1 MTGTNSPR
9 ATGAS
14 RASRVSRPSAREL
27 IEAIVDPGSWHG
39 WDEPVEITTD
49 DPEYRAD
56 LERARERTGLDESV
70 ITGEGRIEGRRVA
83 LVACEF
89 RFLAGSIGVAAGERL
104 VRAVERATAERLPL
118 LAAPASGGT
127 RMQEGTVAFL
137 QMVKVAAA
145 ITDHKAAGL
154 PYLVHLRHPTTGGVL
169 ASWGSLGHVTA
180 AEPGALIGFMG
191 PRVHEALYGEEFPPG
206 VQNAENLMNHGLID
220 AVLPL
225 SRLSGVAARVLR
237 VLCAGDAVPGVAPAS
252 LPATVGAGAA
262 AGPTAEVGPGAPSD
276 APGGTPGRGGG
287 SSARGGPS
295 AASGNGH
302 GGAEA
307 AEAKGTAAHGEV
319 AGGRW
324 DAEAGPPSAAP
335 GHVAPG
341 GCGAERGAGGAA
353 TAEAAGPAGDVSAA
367 HDQAALAASA
377 GVSGAPE
384 GVEGGAPAPAVGAG
398 PESGEPGRRGDAAP
412 GSAPVAAPGQTG
424 SGASTEPV
432 PGPGVPGGAPE
443 APGGSMTSAPGAPDD
458 TEVGAAVPSAEV
470 SIRASRRVERP
481 GVRDLLRVAAE
492 DVSPLS
498 GTGAGEHDPGLL
510 LALARVG
517 GTPCVVLG
525 HNRRS
530 ARKGETAEGP
540 GEGQALGPAGLRT
553 ARRGMRIAA
562 ELGLPLLTV
571 IDTAGAALS
580 REAEE
585 GGLAAEIARC
595 LADMVTLP
603 APTLCLLL
611 GQGAGGAALALLPAD
626 RVVAARHAWLS
637 PLPPEGASAILHR
650 TTERAYEVAARQ
662 GVRSADLLAQ
672 GIVDRIVEEDA
683 EDAEGS
689 GAPDAFLSRLGRLLG
704 AELAALR
711 AQDPDERL
719 AARRVRHRRIGLP
732 R

>member
-1 MTGTNSPR
+1 MTGTNSRTNDAAGPGR
-9 ATGAS
+9 TPAPSSSTP
-14 RASRVSRPSAREL
+14 VSRRSAVEL
-27 IEAIVDPGSWHG
+27 VEAVLEPGTWRS
-39 WDEPVEITTD
+39 WDEPVEIITE
-49 DPEYRAD
+49 DPVYRAD

-70 ITGEGRIEGRRVA
+70 ITGEGRLDGRRVA
-83 LVACEF
+83 FVACEF

-206 VQNAENLMNHGLID
+206 VQVAEHLMHHGLID
-220 AVLPL
+220 AVLPA
-225 SRLSGVAARVLR
+225 SRLAGVAAQVLR
-237 VLCAGDAVPGVAPAS
+237 VLCGDPAPE
-252 LPATVGAGAA
+252 GAGRA
-262 AGPTAEVGPGAPSD
+262 AGSASA
-276 APGGTPGRGGG
+276 GGTG
-287 SSARGGPS
+287 
-295 AASGNGH
+295 
-302 GGAEA
+302 
-307 AEAKGTAAHGEV
+307 
-319 AGGRW
+319 
-324 DAEAGPPSAAP
+324 AAP
-335 GHVAPG
+335 G
-341 GCGAERGAGGAA
+341 
-353 TAEAAGPAGDVSAA
+353 AGPVGARPVPKGSGPEGSR
-367 HDQAALAASA
+367 SA
-377 GVSGAPE
+377 GPEATPGSGPQSTAGAPE
-384 GVEGGAPAPAVGAG
+384 GPAL
-398 PESGEPGRRGDAAP
+398 
-412 GSAPVAAPGQTG
+412 G
-424 SGASTEPV
+424 SG
-432 PGPGVPGGAPE
+432 
-443 APGGSMTSAPGAPDD
+443 
-458 TEVGAAVPSAEV
+458 AVPSAEE
-470 SIRASRRVERP
+470 SIRASRRPDRP
-481 GVRDLLRVAAE
+481 GVRDLLRIAAE
-492 DVSPLS
+492 DVTPLS

-530 ARKGETAEGP
+530 AREGETGDGP
-540 GEGQALGPAGLRT
+540 GEGQPLGPAGLRT

-571 IDTAGAALS
+571 IDTAGAALN
-580 REAEE
+580 RAAEE
-585 GGLAAEIARC
+585 GGLAGEIARC

-650 TTERAYEVAARQ
+650 TTERAYEVAGRQ
-662 GVRSADLLAQ
+662 GVRSADLFAQ
-672 GIVDRIVEEDA
+672 GIVDRIVDESDA
-683 EDAEGS
+683 EEGR
-689 GAPDAFLSRLGRLLG
+689 PEIFLDRLGRILG

-711 AQDPDERL
+711 ARDQDERL
-719 AARRVRHRRIGLP
+719 AARRARHRRIGVSG
-732 R
+732 

>member
-1 MTGTNSPR
+1 MTGTNPR
-9 ATGAS
+9 T
-14 RASRVSRPSAREL
+14 SALQL
-27 IEAIVDPGSWHG
+27 IETVVDPGSWLR
-39 WDEPVEITTD
+39 WDAPADITTD
-49 DPEYRAD
+49 DPDYRAD

-83 LVACEF
+83 IVACEF
-89 RFLAGSIGVAAGERL
+89 RFLAGSIGVASGERL

-180 AEPGALIGFMG
+180 AEPGALIGFLG

-206 VQNAENLMNHGLID
+206 VQVAENLMAHGLVD
-220 AVLPL
+220 AVLPPE
-225 SRLSGVAARVLR
+225 RLSEVAARVLR
-237 VLCAGDAVPGVAPAS
+237 VLCGDAAAVANGAVPAAGPSGPAAGTGLEAGMVSGASPAAAGAPEESPAGPAVGGEQATAAGRPAAEGDASASTGRGESPTGPGGGVGADGGVGAVGRGG
-252 LPATVGAGAA
+252 ADMAAAVAGGGAGADA
-262 AGPTAEVGPGAPSD
+262 RGGAEVGPG
-276 APGGTPGRGGG
+276 
-287 SSARGGPS
+287 RGGPS
-295 AASGNGH
+295 A
-302 GGAEA
+302 E
-307 AEAKGTAAHGEV
+307 
-319 AGGRW
+319 
-324 DAEAGPPSAAP
+324 
-335 GHVAPG
+335 
-341 GCGAERGAGGAA
+341 
-353 TAEAAGPAGDVSAA
+353 
-367 HDQAALAASA
+367 
-377 GVSGAPE
+377 
-384 GVEGGAPAPAVGAG
+384 
-398 PESGEPGRRGDAAP
+398 ESIRRSRRGD
-412 GSAPVAAPGQTG
+412 
-424 SGASTEPV
+424 
-432 PGPGVPGGAPE
+432 
-443 APGGSMTSAPGAPDD
+443 
-458 TEVGAAVPSAEV
+458 
-470 SIRASRRVERP
+470 RP
-481 GVRDLLRVAAE
+481 GVRDLLRAAAE

-525 HNRRS
+525 HDRA
-530 ARKGETAEGP
+530 ARHEDAAADGP
-540 GEGQALGPAGLRT
+540 GGGQPLGPAGLRT

-571 IDTAGAALS
+571 VDTAGAALS

-585 GGLAAEIARC
+585 GGLAGEIARC

-626 RVVAARHAWLS
+626 RVLAARHAWLS
-637 PLPPEGASAILHR
+637 PLPPEGASAILYR
-650 TTERAYEVAARQ
+650 TTERAYEIAGRQ
-662 GVRSADLLAQ
+662 GVRSADLLAH
-672 GIVDRIVEEDA
+672 GIVDRIVEEGA
-683 EDAEGS
+683 EDAGTGAEGAAYDS
-689 GAPDAFLSRLGRLLG
+689 FLARLGDTLG

-711 AQDPDERL
+711 GQDQDERL
-719 AARRVRHRRIGLP
+719 AARRARHRHIGLP